1 MISSSSP
8 TSNDL
13 LFRLQSKQ
21 LNYTVI
27 AQSAEEVQNILN
39 SPAVSMGPYRT
50 LGFLDYDGRIRVH
63 KSLLRP
69 NRCNVQRQS
78 LSRLQ
83 TRQAGLE
90 KIMTT

>member
-27 AQSAEEVQNILN
+27 AQILN

-78 LSRLQ
+78 LPRLQ

>member
-1 MISSSSP
+1 MTSSSSP

-27 AQSAEEVQNILN
+27 AQILN

-78 LSRLQ
+78 LPRLQ
-83 TRQAGLE
+83 TRQAGRE